1 MYWLAILM
9 EPTVTEEVIKEI
21 DECQVLL
28 LLCLIVG
35 ATSVLLLNVL
45 CIWSGLRCFDCLSAS
60 LSART
65 TATLRQVQCL
75 ESSSELFCFNGF

>member
-9 EPTVTEEVIKEI
+9 KPTVTEEVFKEI

-28 LLCLIVG
+28 LLCLIDG

-45 CIWSGLRCFDCLSAS
+45 CIMEWITVFLIALV
-60 LSART
+60 
-65 TATLRQVQCL
+65 QVFL
-75 ESSSELFCFNGF
+75 PEPLPH

>member
-21 DECQVLL
+21 DESQVLL
-28 LLCLIVG
+28 LLCLIDG

-45 CIWSGLRCFDCLSAS
+45 CIMEWIKVFFFI
-60 LSART
+60 
-65 TATLRQVQCL
+65 TLEQVFL
-75 ESSSELFCFNGF
+75 PEPLPH

>member
-9 EPTVTEEVIKEI
+9 EPTVTEEIFKEI

-28 LLCLIVG
+28 LLCLIDG
-35 ATSVLLLNVL
+35 AASVLLSNTL
-45 CIWSGLRCFDCLSAS
+45 CIWSGLRCFDRFRAS

-65 TATLRQVQCL
+65 TATLRQVQCF
-75 ESSSELFCFNGF
+75 ESSSEPF

>member
-9 EPTVTEEVIKEI
+9 EPTVTEEVLKEI

-28 LLCLIVG
+28 LLCLIDG

-45 CIWSGLRCFDCLSAS
+45 CIMEWITVVLIAS
-60 LSART
+60 V
-65 TATLRQVQCL
+65 QVFL
-75 ESSSELFCFNGF
+75 PEPLPH

>member
-9 EPTVTEEVIKEI
+9 EPTVTEEAFKEI

-28 LLCLIVG
+28 LLCLIDG
-35 ATSVLLLNVL
+35 AASVLLLNIL
-45 CIWSGLRCFDCLSAS
+45 CIWSGLRCFDCFSAS

-75 ESSSELFCFNGF
+75 RVRVN

>member
-21 DECQVLL
+21 DGSQVLL
-28 LLCLIVG
+28 LLCLIDG

-45 CIWSGLRCFDCLSAS
+45 CNMEWITVFLIALV
-60 LSART
+60 
-65 TATLRQVQCL
+65 QVFL
-75 ESSSELFCFNGF
+75 PEPLPH